1 MKTIGTSQKRRF
13 RTGFMAGLLAGL
25 VASGVMILISM
36 LGSGLSLPE
45 VVGSK
50 LTALTPLT
58 VFAYLHELIC
68 ADAKYYLFYIIFA
81 GQCVVF
87 ALSGGLFNVV
97 LNMLEQRAQPQ
108 GLSPLR
114 GEDNASARPQGS
126 PPLRVYH
133 GLLLAA
139 ILWLF
144 AGLALLPLTD
154 AGIFGS
160 QLNAG
165 VVNSM
170 WSLAVVGIVFGLLF
184 VYAQNWLATR
194 A

>member
-1 MKTIGTSQKRRF
+1 MKTNGTSRRRSF
-13 RTGFMAGLLAGL
+13 RTGFIAGLLAGL
-25 VASGVMILISM
+25 VASGVMILIST

-50 LTALTPLT
+50 LTALMPLA
-58 VFAYLHELIC
+58 VFAYLQKLIG
-68 ADAKYYLFYIIFA
+68 ADAKYYLFYVILA

-97 LNMLEQRAQPQ
+97 LNIPGQ
-108 GLSPLR
+108 GGHTYPPDR
-114 GEDNASARPQGS
+114 IPQGS

-144 AGLALLPLTD
+144 TGLVL
-154 AGIFGS
+154 
-160 QLNAG
+160 
-165 VVNSM
+165 
-170 WSLAVVGIVFGLLF
+170 
-184 VYAQNWLATR
+184 
-194 A
+194 

>member
-1 MKTIGTSQKRRF
+1 MNTTGTSRKRTF
-13 RTGFMAGLLAGL
+13 WTGLMAGLLAGL
-25 VASGVMILISM
+25 VASGVMILIST
-36 LGSGLSLPE
+36 LWNGLSLPE
-45 VVGSK
+45 VIGSK
-50 LTALTPLT
+50 VTALMPLA
-58 VFAYLHELIC
+58 VFAYLHELIG

-133 GLLLAA
+133 GLL
-139 ILWLF
+139 
-144 AGLALLPLTD
+144 
-154 AGIFGS
+154 
-160 QLNAG
+160 
-165 VVNSM
+165 
-170 WSLAVVGIVFGLLF
+170 
-184 VYAQNWLATR
+184 
-194 A
+194 